1 MAKHIATVAHFG
13 DTHCGGDTALL
24 PPRWKLPGGQTITQ
38 SRAQGWMWDRWLD
51 YVGKLKDEAKRVPIL
66 GVVNGDIVE
75 GKHHDMTQLAAA
87 EPEDHAAIAVDVL
100 DLALAQ
106 CRASVFIEGTN
117 AHAGRQGR
125 TENIVA
131 MLFARDGKNII
142 TPPDTSLLIWP
153 VANVNFHGI
162 NLNIAHHGRVSGNER
177 TRNNAANGEAAD
189 QVFEAMLSAHEQ
201 GLKSIVPDYCLRNH
215 AHRMSEGY
223 YMRTRTRL
231 LGAGCWQLS
240 TSHGHKG
247 FAHRPPDVGAW
258 MIRVFDDRSTSYEEI
273 RYPVLREQRFY
284 TEVSFGTPKTDGTG
298 DTAGANTKRTA
309 KPSSQRQSG
318 RSRGRGASGHSA
330 RIRSKAQGKRRAS
343 A

>member
-38 SRAQGWMWDRWLD
+38 SKAQGWMWDRWMD
-51 YVGKLKDEAKRVPIL
+51 YVGKLKDEAKCVPIL

-142 TPPDTSLLIWP
+142 TPPDTSLLVWP

-273 RYPVLREQRFY
+273 RYPVLKEQRFY
-284 TEVSFGTPKTDGTG
+284 TEVSFGTSKNTGTG
-298 DTAGANTKRTA
+298 DTSRPNRSRVTGTT
-309 KPSSQRQSG
+309 RQHRPTGSG
-318 RSRGRGASGHSA
+318 RRSATGH
-330 RIRSKAQGKRRAS
+330 G
-343 A
+343 